1 MSVIEIDGVSW
12 AAGLDWLPRGNA
24 AQTAY
29 EARRGNAEWYVHYGD
44 QTGYGKASDRHRS
57 GMPALAAAL
66 HQVIPEQ
73 RWMAVL
79 LGDFGGCALIQ
90 VNDGVILS
98 DGDMVFEKYE
108 HVRPVLDGIDRT
120 GWTFYASS
128 GVIEGGKPIEVKS
141 LPTDAGLKRVPLAG
155 VTKRSLTGAAAGL
168 VAVGLL
174 IAGWSM
180 RSHVMDLI
188 YPPPELVKIPEKG
201 KEPRI
206 AAVIDSGALIEGC
219 REAMRR
225 YTPGMPGWKVSA
237 LECTAR
243 FADTG
248 LIDVR
253 PELRDRPAMVVKWR
267 LNGGEEES
275 LHRRV
280 AERHLSEWKSTRRG
294 GGFEGMVDG
303 VEAWMVVVLPPVA
316 VEALGSVPSRLA
328 LRAAIDRRFGLRA
341 SKIEHAAKGGKIR
354 IVMEEPLLGIGGLF
368 EGLNGFE
375 LTRLARAGEEWV
387 LEGRREKPVR
397 IRESAFAA
405 VRRFIQ

>member
-24 AQTAY
+24 VQTVY

-44 QTGYGKASDRHRS
+44 QTGYGKESDRHKS

-66 HQVIPEQ
+66 HQAIPEQ

-108 HVRPVLDGIDRT
+108 QVRPVLDEIDRT

-128 GVIEGGKPIEVKS
+128 GVIEGGKPLDVKS
-141 LPTDAGLKRVPLAG
+141 LSTDAGLKGVPLSG
-155 VTKRSLTGAAAGL
+155 VTKRSLTGAGAGL

-174 IAGWSM
+174 IAGWTM

-188 YPPPELVKIPEKG
+188 YPPPELVKTPEKE

-243 FADTG
+243 FADSGLTDATG
-248 LIDVR
+248 SEGLGLVDFVAMLALYVMVAYGLVNAAFKLIDVLPNAVLAWIGGQGTGETGSEGVTAMAVGGFGR
-253 PELRDRPAMVVKWR
+253 AGGFRGPAR
-267 LNGGEEES
+267 FG
-275 LHRRV
+275 
-280 AERHLSEWKSTRRG
+280 ATRRG
-294 GGFEGMVDG
+294 E
-303 VEAWMVVVLPPVA
+303 
-316 VEALGSVPSRLA
+316 A
-328 LRAAIDRRFGLRA
+328 LRARSGVGAP
-341 SKIEHAAKGGKIR
+341 GGD
-354 IVMEEPLLGIGGLF
+354 
-368 EGLNGFE
+368 
-375 LTRLARAGEEWV
+375 
-387 LEGRREKPVR
+387 
-397 IRESAFAA
+397 
-405 VRRFIQ
+405 